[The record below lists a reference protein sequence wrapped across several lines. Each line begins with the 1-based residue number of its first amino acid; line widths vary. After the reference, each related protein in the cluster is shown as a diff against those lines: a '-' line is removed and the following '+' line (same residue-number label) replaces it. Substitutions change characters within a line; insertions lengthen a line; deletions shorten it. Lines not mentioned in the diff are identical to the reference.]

1 MFSEDARAGRGK
13 QAALADL
20 LSNMQDISINVPG
33 IQTANVSGGLRPSA
47 MGATGRSAMAE
58 MSKQALQALMS
69 GDQFTGGQI
78 LRGPQITPPAQAG
91 GLEKGLDWASLISS
105 IVGGVG
111 KSVQEPGKYSAL
123 PQGDDLGGSSY
134 VDPNIQ
140 RLMR

>member
-1 MFSEDARAGRGK
+1 MAIFGRN
-13 QAALADL
+13 DL
-20 LSNMQDISINVPG
+20 SVEQD
-33 IQTANVSGGLRPSA
+33 
-47 MGATGRSAMAE
+47 
-58 MSKQALQALMS
+58 
-69 GDQFTGGQI
+69 DQFWGALLPLIGSALGPILGG
-78 LRGPQITPPAQAG
+78 AS
-91 GLEKGLDWASLISS
+91 KGKEEDWASLISS